1 MVNKATNDKINLDLL
16 TRLSD
21 SLGSLTRGRLWL
33 QVLIA
38 IVLGVSVGLLLGPSV
53 GWVPHKQAI
62 EIGNW
67 LALPGQLFLTLI
79 QMIVIPLIIASI
91 IHGLAAAGGIAQLRV
106 LGSSTFVYF
115 VLTTIVAIAIGIGIT
130 ELIQPGQYIDQQ
142 LVRSVIGQSVTAT
155 APAATVVP
163 LADLP
168 NKLVGLLPR
177 NPLVSMV
184 QGQMLQIV
192 IFTLMFGIALVMLS
206 REQAKPI
213 LELMAS
219 LQEVCMTI
227 VKWAMWL
234 APLAV
239 FGLLAQLTAK
249 IGLEALYGMGIY
261 VATVITGLLILMGMY
276 MVLLVVF
283 AQEHPWRFLRRV
295 REVLL
300 LAFSTSSSAA
310 VMPLSIRTAE
320 SELKVPPSIAEFV
333 IPIGA
338 TINMNGTALYQG
350 AATIFLAQ
358 VFGIDIS
365 LSGMLVIILLAVG
378 ASIGSPGTP
387 GVGIIILALIL
398 DSVGIPMAGIALIV
412 GVDRILDMCRTA
424 INVCGDLV
432 AAKLLSRWLP
442 PFTTAPP
449 AESMHAGT

>member
-1 MVNKATNDKINLDLL
+1 MTHISAHSSNNLELL

-21 SLGSLTRGRLWL
+21 SLGGLVRGRLWL
-33 QVLIA
+33 QVIIA

-53 GWVPHKQAI
+53 GWLAPKRAV

-91 IHGLAAAGGIAQLRV
+91 IRGLAAAGGINQLRV
-106 LGSSTFVYF
+106 LGGITFVYF
-115 VLTTIVAIAIGIGIT
+115 VMTTIVAIAIGIGIT
-130 ELIQPGQYIDQQ
+130 VLINPGQYIDQQ
-142 LVRSVIGQSVTAT
+142 LMRSVIGQPTTAVVTAHGI
-155 APAATVVP
+155 P

-168 NKLVGLLPR
+168 NKLIGLLPR

-192 IFTLMFGIALVMLS
+192 IFTLIFGVALVMMS
-206 REQAKPI
+206 REQARPI
-213 LELMAS
+213 LDLMAS
-219 LQEVCMTI
+219 LQEVCMLI

-239 FGLLAQLTAK
+239 FGLLAQLTAR
-249 IGLEALYGMGIY
+249 IGLDALFGMAVY
-261 VATVITGLLILMGMY
+261 VATVVLGLLVLLMFY
-276 MVLLVVF
+276 LIVLLVF
-283 AQEHPWRFLRRV
+283 TREQPWHFLLRV

-320 SELKVPPSIAEFV
+320 NQLQVPAAIAQFV

-350 AATIFLAQ
+350 AATMFLAQ
-358 VFGIDIS
+358 VFGIEIGIG
-365 LSGMLVIILLAVG
+365 GMLVVILVAVG
-378 ASIGSPGTP
+378 GSIGSPGTP
-387 GVGIIILALIL
+387 GVGIIILALVL
-398 DSVGIPMAGIALIV
+398 DSVGVPTAGIALIV
-412 GVDRILDMCRTA
+412 GVDRVLDMCRTA

-442 PFTTAPP
+442 SPLTP
-449 AESMHAGT
+449 ALSPGER

>member
-1 MVNKATNDKINLDLL
+1 VTNKNSTHTNNVELL
-16 TRLSD
+16 IRLSD
-21 SLGSLTRGRLWL
+21 SLGALVRGRLWL
-33 QVLIA
+33 QVIIA
-38 IVLGVSVGLLLGPSV
+38 IFVGVSVGLLLGPSV
-53 GWVPHKQAI
+53 GWVPPQQAI

-91 IHGLAAAGGIAQLRV
+91 IRGVSAAGGIAQLRL
-106 LGSSTFVYF
+106 LGSITFVYF

-130 ELIQPGQYIDQQ
+130 EWIDPGQYIDQQ
-142 LVRSVIGQSVTAT
+142 LVRSVIGQPVSATSSAAT
-155 APAATVVP
+155 AIP

-168 NKLVGLLPR
+168 NKLIGLLPR

-184 QGQMLQIV
+184 QGQMLQVV
-192 IFTLMFGIALVMLS
+192 IFTLIFGIALVMMS

-213 LELMAS
+213 LDLMAS
-219 LQEVCMTI
+219 LQEVCMMI

-249 IGLEALYGMGIY
+249 IGLEALYGMAIY
-261 VATVITGLLILMGMY
+261 VATVITGLVILLGFY
-276 MVLLVVF
+276 LLLLVVL
-283 AQEHPWRFLRRV
+283 ARERPWRFLRRV

-320 SELKVPPSIAEFV
+320 TQLQVPAAIAQFV

-350 AATIFLAQ
+350 AATMFLAQ
-358 VFGIDIS
+358 VFGIEIGI
-365 LSGMLVIILLAVG
+365 SGMLVLILVAVG
-378 ASIGSPGTP
+378 GAIGTPGTP
-387 GVGIIILALIL
+387 GVGIIILVSLF
-398 DSVGIPMAGIALIV
+398 VG
-412 GVDRILDMCRTA
+412 
-424 INVCGDLV
+424 
-432 AAKLLSRWLP
+432 KFLSRKDRD
-442 PFTTAPP
+442 
-449 AESMHAGT
+449 

>member
-1 MVNKATNDKINLDLL
+1 VTNKNSTHTNNVELL
-16 TRLSD
+16 IRLSD
-21 SLGSLTRGRLWL
+21 SLGALVRGRLWL
-33 QVLIA
+33 QVIIA
-38 IVLGVSVGLLLGPSV
+38 IFVGVSVGLLLGPSV
-53 GWVPHKQAI
+53 GWVPPQQAI

-91 IHGLAAAGGIAQLRV
+91 IRGVSAAGGIAQLRL
-106 LGSSTFVYF
+106 LGSITFVYF

-130 ELIQPGQYIDQQ
+130 EWIDPGQYIDQQ
-142 LVRSVIGQSVTAT
+142 LVRSVIGQPVSATSSAAT
-155 APAATVVP
+155 AIP

-168 NKLVGLLPR
+168 NKLIGLLPR

-184 QGQMLQIV
+184 QGQMLQVV
-192 IFTLMFGIALVMLS
+192 IFTLIFGIALVMMS

-213 LELMAS
+213 LDLMAS
-219 LQEVCMTI
+219 LQEVCMMI

-249 IGLEALYGMGIY
+249 IGLEALYGMAIY
-261 VATVITGLLILMGMY
+261 VATVITGLVILLGFY
-276 MVLLVVF
+276 LLLLVVL
-283 AQEHPWRFLRRV
+283 ARERPWRFLRRV

-320 SELKVPPSIAEFV
+320 TQLQVPAAIAQFV

-350 AATIFLAQ
+350 AATMFLAQ
-358 VFGIDIS
+358 VFGIEIGI
-365 LSGMLVIILLAVG
+365 SGMLVLILVAVG
-378 ASIGSPGTP
+378 GAIGTPGTP
-387 GVGIIILALIL
+387 GVGIIILALVL
-398 DSVGIPMAGIALIV
+398 DSVGVPTAGIALIV

-432 AAKLLSRWLP
+432 AAMLLSRWLP
-442 PFTTAPP
+442 VPVTAGSPP
-449 AESMHAGT
+449 SSP